1 MSEQFNPEQ
10 MPHEDIIEGS
20 EEMRLH
26 MAQELGLPQD
36 ASWDDVINAEDEH
49 IRSSSAKVLGLPED
63 ASFKQINGAE
73 NGESDRVSST
83 LLLGLNRD
91 ASYAEIVA
99 K

>member
-36 ASWDDVINAEDEH
+36 ASWDDVITHKKFFCKNVW
-49 IRSSSAKVLGLPED
+49 SP
-63 ASFKQINGAE
+63 
-73 NGESDRVSST
+73 
-83 LLLGLNRD
+83 
-91 ASYAEIVA
+91 
-99 K
+99 